1 MEKLNLSEK
10 KFENFEPHKPLIIGD
25 WSATC
30 CNKTFKVKNNGLKL
44 VARGSED
51 LEKIY
56 FDLEKKTVSIKV
68 KGPVLDDAPR
78 KVDLSDAPEF
88 FEELRKNVEILLTV
102 KGTYESVTPNAE
114 RTAFDVSSGFEYYDE
129 ETESEVSKKGVRIDW
144 YDGFEMGEWAAYCW
158 DTFFDLAHHSL
169 AVLYADEDEYLE
181 KIIFD
186 TEKKTVSI
194 RAKKPKRSLL
204 DRCKVDLSDA
214 PEFFEELRKEI
225 ETILTRIGTFK
236 SVTPNA
242 DRTVFEVTS
251 GYTPNA
257 KRKEIEISSE
267 KDDIDSQYLEEYW
280 LATCCGRN
288 FIIKY
293 GFEALLAARGDE
305 GLEKIIFDVE
315 KKAVSVKVKNPR
327 LTEPPKRIVYLS
339 DVPEFFERLHNNI
352 EVVLTEMG
360 TYESVT
366 PNADRT
372 VFEVS

>member
-1 MEKLNLSEK
+1 M
-10 KFENFEPHKPLIIGD
+10 G
-25 WSATC
+25 
-30 CNKTFKVKNNGLKL
+30 GL
-44 VARGSED
+44 
-51 LEKIY
+51 
-56 FDLEKKTVSIKV
+56 
-68 KGPVLDDAPR
+68 
-78 KVDLSDAPEF
+78 
-88 FEELRKNVEILLTV
+88 LL
-102 KGTYESVTPNAE
+102 G
-114 RTAFDVSSGFEYYDE
+114 
-129 ETESEVSKKGVRIDW
+129 I
-144 YDGFEMGEWAAYCW
+144 
-158 DTFFDLAHHSL
+158 FFDLAKNGL
-169 AVLYADEDEYLE
+169 GVLYADEDEYLE

-186 TEKKTVSI
+186 TKKKTVSI

-225 ETILTRIGTFK
+225 ETILTKIGTFK

-257 KRKEIEISSE
+257 KRKVIEISSE
-267 KDDIDSQYLEEYW
+267 EDDIDSHYLEEYW
-280 LATCCGRN
+280 WAGCGGRN

-293 GFEALLAARGDE
+293 GFLAARGDE

-339 DVPEFFERLHNNI
+339 DVPELFERLRKNI
-352 EVVLTEMG
+352 EVVLTEKG